1 MDLGPALLTFLG
13 AQPLILLFTV
23 IGLGYLAG
31 SLRVAGVTLGVA
43 GVLFAGLLLGAL
55 DPRLELPPLIY
66 EIGLVLF
73 VYCVGLQSG
82 PGFFAS
88 FRHRGL
94 PLNGLATGIATA
106 GALLAAG
113 LGVALQLD
121 GAGTAGLYC
130 GALTTTPALAAAVD
144 AVRALAGDFPAT
156 EAAARAA
163 RPVVAY
169 GLTYPLGVF
178 GVLLTFELTARL
190 CRIDFPAEEARRRA
204 AAGAGELRTLTFH
217 VTEPAAVGRTMG
229 ELMVGGGAH
238 GFAFSRLRRGEEVS
252 VATPD
257 TRLAAGDLVLVVG
270 SREALARAGS
280 LLGPEIPG
288 GDLDWMS
295 EELMHRRIL
304 VSNREVVG
312 RRLDELG
319 LDRLFPA
326 VITRLRRGDIDFV
339 PRPDT
344 ILDPGD
350 RIRVVAPR
358 RLIPTVSR
366 FFGDSLRDISET
378 DFLAVSL
385 GLLAGLLLGLVPVP
399 LPNGLTFRLGFAGGP
414 LLVGLLLG
422 WRHRTGPL
430 VWSLPYTVNMAVR
443 QFGLVLFLAVIGLR
457 AGGGFAR
464 TIADGGGLILLSGL
478 LVTTAVA
485 VTGLLAAWRGL
496 RLPFPVAMGLVA
508 AIATQ
513 PAALEFA
520 TRKSGS
526 DAPQEGYTA
535 VYPAVMITKIL
546 LAQLLVTMFPR

>member
-1 MDLGPALLTFLG
+1 MTPGPALLNFL
-13 AQPLILLFTV
+13 ADQPLILLFAI
-23 IGLGYLAG
+23 IGLGYLIG
-31 SLRVAGVTLGVA
+31 SLRVAGVSLGVA
-43 GVLFAGLLLGAL
+43 GVLFAGLLLGATR
-55 DPRLELPPLIY
+55 PGLELPHLLY

-82 PGFFAS
+82 PGFFAT
-88 FRHRGL
+88 FRQRGL
-94 PLNGLATGIATA
+94 RLNGMATGIVTA
-106 GALLAAG
+106 GALLA
-113 LGVALQLD
+113 LGIGRFLHLD
-121 GAGTAGLYC
+121 GATSAGLFC
-130 GALTTTPALAAAVD
+130 GALTTTPALAAAID
-144 AVRALAGDFPAT
+144 AVRSLGHGLPAA
-156 EAAARAA
+156 ELAARAA

-178 GVLLTFELTARL
+178 GVLITFEIVARL
-190 CRIDFPAEEARRRA
+190 FRIDFAAEEERRRA
-204 AAGAGELRTLTFH
+204 AAGAGELRTLTYH
-217 VTEPAAVGRTMG
+217 VSEPTAVGRSMA
-229 ELMVGGGAH
+229 EVMAAGGSP
-238 GFAFSRLRRGEEVS
+238 GFAFSRLRRGEEIT

-270 SREALARAGS
+270 TREALANAGR

-304 VSNREVVG
+304 VSNREVLG

-326 VITRLRRGDIDFV
+326 VITRLRRGDIDLV
-339 PRPDT
+339 PHPET

-358 RLIPTVSR
+358 RLIPAVSR
-366 FFGDSLRDISET
+366 FFGDSLRDISDM

-399 LPNGLTFRLGFAGGP
+399 LPNGMTFRLGFAGGP
-414 LLVGLLLG
+414 LMVGLFLG
-422 WRHRTGPL
+422 WRHRTGSL

-457 AGGGFAR
+457 AGGGFVQ
-464 TIADGGGLILLSGL
+464 TVTNGGGLILLGGLVVTVTVATTGL
-478 LVTTAVA
+478 LV
-485 VTGLLAAWRGL
+485 AWRGL
-496 RLPFPVAMGLVA
+496 RLPFPVAMGLVSA
-508 AIATQ
+508 MATQ
-513 PAALEFA
+513 PACLEFA
-520 TRKSGS
+520 TKKSAS
-526 DAPQEGYTA
+526 EAPQEGYTA

-546 LAQLLVTMFPR
+546 LAQLLVTALAR